1 MAELLRDGDTDES
14 HGAWLRRAWLA
25 EEARRS
31 IESEP
36 STVLYCTGTMKRS
49 VTPIIHKVSAR
60 TPANECSPSFLQFLI
75 FDFGGSHTESD
86 TIHRLEVQLTL
97 FHYRVEFLVRIKTT
111 SAW

>member
-36 STVLYCTGTMKRS
+36 STMKRS

-60 TPANECSPSFLQFLI
+60 TPANECSPSFL
-75 FDFGGSHTESD
+75 TKPESMSGCCAPASG
-86 TIHRLEVQLTL
+86 TAGQIGRTHPPASGPPQPR
-97 FHYRVEFLVRIKTT
+97 
-111 SAW
+111 